1 MMRLAVSTLAIPIN
15 VTTADLKRLRGL
27 GVEGLEVAPTRH
39 MPWDDWSPSR
49 LADYRMRLADADLL
63 VSSLQAILFG
73 TEGLHLLGGEAAFE
87 AMLVHVRRVAEIGRA
102 LGARIG
108 VFGSP
113 RNRLRGELPAEAAWE
128 LGRDRFTR
136 LARAVAEFGFSLGLE
151 PVPAAYGG
159 DFLTVADDVIRM
171 VAEVGHPGLRVH
183 LDTACVLLGGGA
195 IDVAVM
201 AAGNL
206 LGHFHIAE
214 PQLGPF
220 HTPACPHATAAAALR
235 AIAYDGWVAVEMLE
249 QQDSPLEEV
258 HTAASFAVTCYLQRP
273 AAPRDAARI
282 GPSVTLSHHKKRANH

>member
-49 LADYRMRLADADLL
+49 LADYRMTLADADLL

-258 HTAASFAVTCYLQRP
+258 HTAASLAVTCYLQRP
-273 AAPRDAARI
+273 AATRDAARI
-282 GPSVTLSHHKKRANH
+282 DPSVTLSHHEKRANH